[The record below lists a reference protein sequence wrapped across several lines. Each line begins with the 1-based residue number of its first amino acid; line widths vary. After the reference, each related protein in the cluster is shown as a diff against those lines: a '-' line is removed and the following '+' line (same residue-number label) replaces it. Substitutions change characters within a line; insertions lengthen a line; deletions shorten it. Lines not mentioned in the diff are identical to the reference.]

1 MHARVSTYHGS
12 DADQAIEG
20 FKSVTDALEQIDGFS
35 HAYFMVDRKSGKA
48 ISITIWDNEDALNAS
63 VSKAD
68 ALRKQATQPSG
79 ATIDSVEHYEIPL
92 TVGAATRA

>member
-1 MHARVSTYHGS
+1 M
-12 DADQAIEG
+12 EG

-35 HAYFMVDRKSGKA
+35 HAYFMVDRNSGKA